1 VLDEESPGARDV
13 ILGSSPRRTTFFPRM
28 MTFFPRRTKY
38 FPEEDEVIS
47 RG

>member
-1 VLDEESPGARDV
+1 VLDEESPGVRDV

-28 MTFFPRRTKY
+28 TKY